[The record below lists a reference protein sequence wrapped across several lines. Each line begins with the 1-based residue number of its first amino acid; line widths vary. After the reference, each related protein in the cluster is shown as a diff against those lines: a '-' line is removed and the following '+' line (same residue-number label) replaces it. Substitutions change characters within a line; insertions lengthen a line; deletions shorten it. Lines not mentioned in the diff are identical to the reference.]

1 MQTRTSVDWLSITY
15 KWESFKI
22 QYAQNLNDAVS
33 KHVVEHLYMP
43 YEGQWQTT
51 APLQG
56 YAKAIVNKSGVR
68 VNFSRPGSPNGVHVV
83 YSGRTLQTYD
93 WESLLVDAFILDGQV
108 TRIDIALDVMDSPI
122 DILELYRHMKEG
134 RCITQSK
141 KYSYIEG
148 NTGQTLYVGSR
159 QSERMLRVYDK
170 AAEQGSTGQWVRF
183 ELEVKGAKARQI
195 AHYVSIEGSGAIPA
209 LIADFATFVDY
220 QWPDGNPFEAEAIN
234 LPSIK
239 GKETDTAKWL
249 ETGVLPSFK
258 RVAPDNARVAALF
271 VLDGLASLIEK
282 DLVDRAF
289 ASVVQSGIVK
299 LLNDGEVDICER
311 D

>member
-22 QYAQNLNDAVS
+22 QNGQNLNEAVS
-33 KHVVEHLYMP
+33 KHVVEFLSMP
-43 YEGQWQTT
+43 YEGQWQSTT
-51 APLQG
+51 PLQG
-56 YAKAIVNKSGVR
+56 YAKAIVNKIGVR
-68 VNFSRPGSPNGVHVV
+68 VNFSLPGSPNGVHVV
-83 YSGRTLQTYD
+83 YSGRTLQTFHWGD
-93 WESLLVDAFILDGQV
+93 LLMDCYVLDGQV

-134 RCITQSK
+134 WCITQSK

-170 AAEQGSTGQWVRF
+170 AAEQGTTGQWVRF

-195 AHYVSIEGSGAIPA
+195 AHYVSIEGAEAIPA
-209 LIADFATFVDY
+209 LIADFATFIDY
-220 QWPDGNPFEAEAIN
+220 QWPDGNPFKAEAIN

-258 RVAPDNARVAALF
+258 RVVPDNARVAALF

-299 LLNDGEVDICER
+299 LLNDGEVD
-311 D
+311 